1 LLHRDQCRQPTIH
14 DDFRLE
20 RDKLSSVTFHHRRIP
35 RGPSIVVDNIA
46 TLDPTEFL
54 HPFAKRSHARLT
66 FLILL
71 RKVHEYANAT
81 AVTLLRPCRER
92 PRRRRA
98 AEQRDELASPDHSIT
113 SSARCCKNH
122 GTSMPSAL
130 AVLRLMINSN
140 LVGA

>member
-1 LLHRDQCRQPTIH
+1 QCRQPTIH

-35 RGPSIVVDNIA
+35 RGPSIVVDNVA

-81 AVTLLRPCRER
+81 AVTLLRARGER
-92 PRRRRA
+92 PRGCGS
-98 AEQRDELASPDHSIT
+98 AEQSDELAPLHCSGSHASNRKIAHLGSAGGLLCCGISIR
-113 SSARCCKNH
+113 SCC
-122 GTSMPSAL
+122 
-130 AVLRLMINSN
+130 LR
-140 LVGA
+140 A